1 MRSPCVIVSN
11 SAQSFAVWQPI
22 LASRGQITQVHDP
35 IALSAAQIDAMQFGV
50 FDLALFT
57 QAHLLSDIAQYAQS
71 AVIWLLDQQFTIE
84 EEVRWLALGVKACC
98 TPDLDPQRLA
108 AIVDVTTRGGI
119 WVSSQAMPFVLN
131 GLKQLSAIESSPA
144 KPDALAVLTPQERKI
159 ACLVAQGESNK
170 LIARHLNISDHT
182 VKAHLGAIF
191 GKLRLPDRM
200 HLALFVNQ
208 EVNVNHPKI

>member
-1 MRSPCVIVSN
+1 
-11 SAQSFAVWQPI
+11 
-22 LASRGQITQVHDP
+22 
-35 IALSAAQIDAMQFGV
+35 MQFAV
-50 FDLALFT
+50 FDLGLFSPA
-57 QAHLLSDIAQYAQS
+57 QSVAEIANYAQS
-71 AVIWLLDQQFTIE
+71 AVVWLLDQQFTIE
-84 EEVRWLALGVKACC
+84 EEIRWLAMGVKACC
-98 TPDLDPQRLA
+98 TPDLEPQRLA

-131 GLKQLSAIESSPA
+131 GLKQMSATQPA
-144 KPDALAVLTPQERKI
+144 KTDALAVLTPQERKI

-191 GKLRLPDRM
+191 GKLRLSDRM

-208 EVNVNHPKI
+208 EGNR

>member
-1 MRSPCVIVSN
+1 MCRPCVIVSN
-11 SAQSFAVWQPI
+11 SAQAFALWQPI
-22 LASRGQITQVHDP
+22 LASRGQIAHLHDP
-35 IALSAAQIDAMQFGV
+35 AAISAAQIAAMQFAV
-50 FDLALFT
+50 FDLGLFSPA
-57 QAHLLSDIAQYAQS
+57 QSVAEIANYAQS
-71 AVIWLLDQQFTIE
+71 AVVWLLDQQFTIE
-84 EEVRWLALGVKACC
+84 EEIRWLAMGVKACC
-98 TPDLDPQRLA
+98 TPDLEPQRLA

-131 GLKQLSAIESSPA
+131 GLKQMSATQPA
-144 KPDALAVLTPQERKI
+144 KTDALAVLTPQERKI

-191 GKLRLPDRM
+191 GKLRLSDRM

-208 EVNVNHPKI
+208 EGNR